1 MRTTSHDHRA
11 RAFTLIELLVVI
23 AIIALLIGILL
34 PALGAARETTRKTAC
49 LANLRQLDLG
59 AHSYASDTKKEIFLP
74 SILWFED
81 NLGWFY
87 PTYVS
92 DAEVAICQSTRNRVR
107 IDFDEE
113 TGEAPYINDPR
124 NSGLGITALL
134 PFFGREDFLFDLF
147 RSAENASDDTGGHS
161 YETFMWGEPGKYP
174 DGVTIGRGGH
184 GSAYSQ
190 LGFEP
195 TQPPGSFPL
204 VEDPDR
210 RLKTARNA
218 RFPDR
223 TLLFLDSDND
233 INLDSSYGVSPEFI
247 RSLGLNVHETPGNEN
262 YDDWPNEWNNHG
274 EQGVNVAFADGSAR
288 FVSTGRDLLVTYLR
302 SYESIGD
309 DMLTRLREQTEF
321 DRREIVYQGRTI
333 PEYYRR

>member
-1 MRTTSHDHRA
+1 MRTPPQHVHN

-34 PALGAARETTRKTAC
+34 PTLGAARETTRKTAC
-49 LANLRQLDLG
+49 LANLRQMDLG
-59 AHSYASDTKKEIFLP
+59 AHAYAGDTRKEVFLP

-81 NLGWFY
+81 NLGWLFPDY
-87 PTYVS
+87 IN
-92 DAEVAICQSTRNRVR
+92 DADVAICASTRNRIR
-107 IDFDEE
+107 TQFDEE
-113 TGEAPYINDPR
+113 TGEAPFINDDR
-124 NSGLGITALL
+124 NAGLGITALL
-134 PFFGREDFLFDLF
+134 PFYGREDFLFDLF
-147 RSAENASDDTGGHS
+147 RSAETAADDTGGHS

-174 DGVTIGRGGH
+174 DGTTIARGGH

-190 LGFEP
+190 LGFDP
-195 TQPPGSFPL
+195 TQPPGAFPL
-204 VEDPDR
+204 VEQPER
-210 RLKTARNA
+210 RLKTARNT

-233 INLDSSYGVSPEFI
+233 INLDSGYGVSPDFI
-247 RSLGLNVHETPGNEN
+247 RSLGLNVHETPGSEN

-288 FVSTGRDLLVTYLR
+288 FTSTGRDLLTTYLR

-309 DMLTRLREQTEF
+309 DMLVRLRAHTEF

>member
-1 MRTTSHDHRA
+1 MRDPTQHER
-11 RAFTLIELLVVI
+11 RPAFTLIELLVVI
-23 AIIALLIGILL
+23 SIIALLIGILL

-49 LANLRQLDLG
+49 LANLRQLG
-59 AHSYASDTKKEIFLP
+59 IASQSYATDTPKEIFLP
-74 SILWFED
+74 SLLWFED

-87 PTYVS
+87 PVYIS
-92 DAEVAICQSTRNRVR
+92 DPDVALCPSTRNVIRTQ
-107 IDFDEE
+107 FDED

-124 NSGLGITALL
+124 NSSLGITALL
-134 PFFGREDFLFDLF
+134 PFYGRDDFLFDLF
-147 RSAENASDDTGGHS
+147 RSAEDASDDTGGHS
-161 YETFMWGEPGKYP
+161 YETFMWGEPGKYI
-174 DGVTIGRGGH
+174 DGTIIGRGGH

-190 LGFEP
+190 LGFNP

-204 VEDPDR
+204 VEQPER
-210 RLKTARNA
+210 RLKTARNT

-233 INLDSSYGVSPEFI
+233 INLDSSYGVSPDFI

-262 YDDWPNEWNNHG
+262 FDDWPNTWNNHG
-274 EQGVNVAFADGSAR
+274 ESGVNLVFADGSAR
-288 FVSTGRDLLVTYLR
+288 FVNTGRDLLTTYLR

-309 DMLTRLREQTEF
+309 DMLVRLRAQTEF
-321 DRREIVYQGRTI
+321 DRREIIYQGRHI